1 MAAQAYCAAPLLR
14 YPVMTN
20 QVITAFQN
28 ILLIRCLKRVIVM
41 NYIWHAVLISP
52 VGDDADM
59 IPENYNVSPLPLLN
73 ILQIGGK
80 GDGVVL
86 EIDKE
91 IPDTAE
97 INILVRRVHL
107 IIFRMLTD
115 ICINELA
122 QVVAGCFHSVCD
134 DIRTDAVPVIRV
146 AGAVVF
152 AFIFGMRSHIVQRA
166 LQNVRLIVQAVP
178 ILIDAAMKL
187 RNLAG
192 ILTGWSSRRRMLV
205 S

>member
-115 ICINELA
+115 ICINEFA
-122 QVVAGCFHSVCD
+122 QVVAGCFHSVRD
-134 DIRTDAVPVIRV
+134 NIRADAVPVIWV

-166 LQNVRLIVQAVP
+166 MQNVRLIVQAVP
-178 ILIDAAMKL
+178 ILIDAAVKL